1 MMLRIYKFHNLLLHM
16 QVRLLSLYSKKRK
29 QTLPPITTKMHTSEV
44 PSTSEVS
51 KNFAVDFS
59 DSGIGPWVT
68 DYMKI
73 TVLFTALCTVH

>member
-1 MMLRIYKFHNLLLHM
+1 
-16 QVRLLSLYSKKRK
+16 
-29 QTLPPITTKMHTSEV
+29 MHTSEV